1 MHTVECCQKVHV
13 SPSTSVNIL
22 RSFVNA
28 RLAILKRKAH
38 TKSYL
43 TISMQEFINTQ
54 YWHITEKYVYCPA
67 IMFFINITSMFHIFQ
82 MSCNAISEHKK
93 ASFTQTIKTDVVTM
107 TLRLEQRNCMVQ
119 N

>member
-1 MHTVECCQKVHV
+1 MRTVECCQKVHV
-13 SPSTSVNIL
+13 SPSTSANIL

-28 RLAILKRKAH
+28 RLAILKRKAQ

-43 TISMQEFINTQ
+43 TISMQEFNTQ
-54 YWHITEKYVYCPA
+54 YWHITEKYIYCPA

-93 ASFTQTIKTDVVTM
+93 ASFAQTIKTDMVTM
-107 TLRLEQRNCMVQ
+107 MVRLEQRNSMVQ